1 MTDSIPPPPP
11 SSHERLDAEISLLQA
26 MYPDTLTFNTHTREV
41 HYKSTSTSPASAP
54 STSTST
60 STCNASATATLVL
73 RIPSDYPD
81 TGLPELISARDGNKD
96 EVRDKTRRALA
107 TGNSALALE
116 EGVEVLDQIIT
127 VFEDVVASA
136 SSSSSDQATSVRGAT
151 TTTTKNNN
159 NSHHHHHHHHHHH
172 EDSPGKR
179 QAATAKTVIIWLHHL
194 LATSK
199 RKLAIAPTTT
209 MHMHARGH
217 ESTSVSGV
225 TKPGY
230 PGVMLFS
237 GPRDLVDAH
246 VQELKALNWQA
257 FQVRYDSDEEQH
269 PAPASSSSSTST
281 VASTVEWPFTHE
293 RGKIVEVES
302 MADLV
307 RGIAREQDKETFL
320 RAVGVK

>member
-1 MTDSIPPPPP
+1 
-11 SSHERLDAEISLLQA
+11 

-41 HYKSTSTSPASAP
+41 HYKSTSTSTSPASA
-54 STSTST
+54 SSTST
-60 STCNASATATLVL
+60 STCNANANASASATLVL
-73 RIPSDYPD
+73 RIPSHYPD

-96 EVRDKTRRALA
+96 DVRDKTRRALT
-107 TGNSALALE
+107 TGTSALALE

-136 SSSSSDQATSVRGAT
+136 SSSSSSSSSSSDQAISVRGAT
-151 TTTTKNNN
+151 SSNNN
-159 NSHHHHHHHHHHH
+159 NNNHHHHHH

-179 QAATAKTVIIWLHHL
+179 QAATTKTVIIWLHHL

-209 MHMHARGH
+209 MHMHAQGH
-217 ESTSVSGV
+217 ESISISGL

-230 PGVMLFS
+230 PGIMLFS
-237 GPRDLVDAH
+237 GPRDLVGAH

-269 PAPASSSSSTST
+269 PAPPSSSSSTST
-281 VASTVEWPFTHE
+281 ETEWPFTHE
-293 RGKIVEVES
+293 RGKIIEVES

>member
-1 MTDSIPPPPP
+1 MADSIPPPPPPPP

-60 STCNASATATLVL
+60 STSTCNASATATLVL

-96 EVRDKTRRALA
+96 DVRDKTRRALT
-107 TGNSALALE
+107 TGTSALALE

-127 VFEDVVASA
+127 VFEDVVASSA

-151 TTTTKNNN
+151 TSTTNNN
-159 NSHHHHHHHHHHH
+159 NHHH
-172 EDSPGKR
+172 EDPPGKR

-217 ESTSVSGV
+217 ESISISGL

-230 PGVMLFS
+230 PGIMLFS

-269 PAPASSSSSTST
+269 PAPASSSSSSTST

-293 RGKIVEVES
+293 RGKIIEVES

-307 RGIAREQDKETFL
+307 RGIAREQDKEAFL

>member
-1 MTDSIPPPPP
+1 
-11 SSHERLDAEISLLQA
+11 

-54 STSTST
+54 STSTSPST

-96 EVRDKTRRALA
+96 DVRDKTRRALT
-107 TGNSALALE
+107 TGTSALALE

-127 VFEDVVASA
+127 VFEDVVASSA

-151 TTTTKNNN
+151 TSTTNNN
-159 NSHHHHHHHHHHH
+159 NHHH
-172 EDSPGKR
+172 EDPPGKR

-217 ESTSVSGV
+217 ESISISGL

-230 PGVMLFS
+230 PGIMLFS

-269 PAPASSSSSTST
+269 PAPASSSSSSTST

-293 RGKIVEVES
+293 RGKIIEVES

-307 RGIAREQDKETFL
+307 RGIAREQDKEAFL

>member
-1 MTDSIPPPPP
+1 MADSIPPPS

-26 MYPDTLTFNTHTREV
+26 MYPDILTFNSHTREV
-41 HYKSTSTSPASAP
+41 HYKSTSTS
-54 STSTST
+54 T
-60 STCNASATATLVL
+60 STCNANANASPRATLVL
-73 RIPSDYPD
+73 RIPSHYPD

-96 EVRDKTRRALA
+96 DVRDKTRRALA
-107 TGNSALALE
+107 TGNSGLALE

-127 VFEDVVASA
+127 VFEDVVASSA
-136 SSSSSDQATSVRGAT
+136 SSSSSSSDQATSVRGAT
-151 TTTTKNNN
+151 TPTN
-159 NSHHHHHHHHHHH
+159 HHH
-172 EDSPGKR
+172 EDPSGKR
-179 QAATAKTVIIWLHHL
+179 QAATTKTVIIWLHHL

-199 RKLAIAPTTT
+199 RKLAVAPTTT
-209 MHMHARGH
+209 MHMHAQGH
-217 ESTSVSGV
+217 ESISISGL

-230 PGVMLFS
+230 PGIMLFS
-237 GPRDLVDAH
+237 GTRDLVDAH

-269 PAPASSSSSTST
+269 PARSSSSSSSTATES
-281 VASTVEWPFTHE
+281 EWPFTHE

-307 RGIAREQDKETFL
+307 KGIAREQDRETFL

>member
-1 MTDSIPPPPP
+1 
-11 SSHERLDAEISLLQA
+11 

-41 HYKSTSTSPASAP
+41 HYKSTSPASAS

-60 STCNASATATLVL
+60 STCNANATATATLVL
-73 RIPSDYPD
+73 RIPSHYPD

-96 EVRDKTRRALA
+96 DVRDKTRRALT
-107 TGNSALALE
+107 TGSSALALE

-136 SSSSSDQATSVRGAT
+136 SSSFSDQATSVRGATITTTTT

-159 NSHHHHHHHHHHH
+159 NSHHHHHHD
-172 EDSPGKR
+172 DSPGKR
-179 QAATAKTVIIWLHHL
+179 QAATTKTVIIWLHHL

-209 MHMHARGH
+209 MHMHAQGH
-217 ESTSVSGV
+217 ESISISGL

-230 PGVMLFS
+230 PGIMLFS

-269 PAPASSSSSTST
+269 PAPPSSPSSTST
-281 VASTVEWPFTHE
+281 ESESEWPFTHE
-293 RGKIVEVES
+293 KGKIIEVES